1 MDIALGLR
9 RLLIFLLVIATI
21 IGHKCRLRFF
31 VSLLVG
37 NLIHLFKM
45 LFLLSEKERSDKDN
59 RKEGDKKRKEKQN
72 VLELRFWLSVS
83 YCGLNLPFFMTLGFI
98 GYPSIQWA
106 KHNSIRTD
114 FLNNTG
120 KDSSILQLH
129 LHWLTHVLLAHTRN
143 VLVHSSFT
151 LLLHEFYFSLSYVEN
166 LVEGKV
172 FNHSLIK

>member
-1 MDIALGLR
+1 MS
-9 RLLIFLLVIATI
+9 IF
-21 IGHKCRLRFF
+21 
-31 VSLLVG
+31 
-37 NLIHLFKM
+37 
-45 LFLLSEKERSDKDN
+45 LSEKEWSDKDN

-72 VLELRFWLSVS
+72 VLEFRFWLSVS

-98 GYPSIQWA
+98 GCPPIQWA

-120 KDSSILQLH
+120 KDSSVPQVH
-129 LHWLTHVLLAHTRN
+129 LHWLTHILLAHTRN
-143 VLVHSSFT
+143 VLVP
-151 LLLHEFYFSLSYVEN
+151 LSYVEN